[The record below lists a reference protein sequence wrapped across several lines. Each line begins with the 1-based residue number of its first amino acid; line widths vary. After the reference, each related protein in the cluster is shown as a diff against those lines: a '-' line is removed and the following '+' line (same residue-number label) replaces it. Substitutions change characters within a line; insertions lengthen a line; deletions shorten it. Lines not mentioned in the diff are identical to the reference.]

1 MNTTRANAADK
12 IAKAAQDVATTAT
25 TAEPT
30 QTVARVIARI
40 GPGTRNTGQVVHAE
54 IDGTILER
62 AKDPEEV
69 RRQARLTAIGDE
81 LESLI
86 PAAERDRA
94 SRLMGESDALWAG
107 RVNDV
112 HDYVLR
118 EVGAALT
125 DNGLVDL
132 WRMLFAHLASD
143 DDKYR
148 PSAVMQFLNP
158 PADCQDVGA
167 FQERGGHW

>member
-1 MNTTRANAADK
+1 MNTRANAADENL
-12 IAKAAQDVATTAT
+12 AQAT
-25 TAEPT
+25 
-30 QTVARVIARI
+30 VISRI
-40 GPGTRNTGQVVHAE
+40 GPDSHSSGQVVHAE

-62 AKDPEEV
+62 AKDPEEI
-69 RRQARLTAIGDE
+69 RRQARLKTIGDE
-81 LESLI
+81 IESLI
-86 PAAERDRA
+86 PADVRDRV
-94 SRLMGESDALWAG
+94 SRLMGESDQLWAG

-132 WRMLFAHLASD
+132 WRVLYAHLGGS

-148 PSAVMQFLNP
+148 PNASMEFLRTP
-158 PADCQDVGA
+158 EGCQDVAA